1 MKKFLYITAVLA
13 TVALTSVS
21 CKNEVEDLFDQSA
34 AERTQSAVDEYT
46 AVLTANGGKWVM
58 EYFTTSGE
66 PGYIYL
72 LTFKSDGS
80 VVISGKNKWLG
91 NEYKT
96 ETSLWQVLSDNGP
109 VLSLNSYNTI
119 FHLFASPENII
130 EPGATEDDLDETG
143 YGHKGDYEFMFM
155 EYTADVVRLKGKK
168 YGASI
173 YLRRLP
179 ADTDDK
185 EYFAKIDDM
194 KSALLS
200 TKFTKLMITDALGQR
215 FYMTGATTGIVTIYP
230 INVDPI
236 DQHSTANFIITTDG
250 IRFMNR
256 VEVER
261 EDRTAEPLAFQTF
274 NLQEDGSLLSV
285 EDATVITAL
294 PLSTYLS
301 EKDYTLSAKLDQM
314 FGKYAEQAAIVDA
327 DIKTAYKNKRQLK
340 GVSFSAANN
349 SSKVLTK
356 AVIIEWGTSTSTVKT
371 AFFVEPEVSDDN
383 TLSYKLTGE
392 MDDNATKLIAAVPS
406 VRTLVDILVENA
418 YKCSTENIL
427 MPAEI
432 KIESDNNGNDYI
444 NVTVQ

>member
-21 CKNEVEDLFDQSA
+21 CKNEVDDLFDQSA
-34 AERTQSAVDEYT
+34 AERVQSAVDEYT

-58 EYFTTSGE
+58 EYFTTSKE
-66 PGYIYL
+66 PGYIYVF
-72 LTFKSDGS
+72 TFNADGS
-80 VVISGKNKWLG
+80 VVISGKNKWIG
-91 NEYKT
+91 DVYKS
-96 ETSLWQVLSDNGP
+96 EKSLWTMLSDNGP
-109 VLSLNSYNTI
+109 VLSLNSYNKV
-119 FHLFASPENII
+119 FHVFASPEDIPN
-130 EPGATEDDLDETG
+130 ETDEDPDETG
-143 YGHKGDYEFMFM
+143 YGHSGDYEFIFM

-194 KSALLS
+194 KSALFS